1 MAKAHHVSIKSYF
14 AVFTFLLV
22 MTGATT
28 AIAYVDLGIFNPIV
42 ALTIAVMKA
51 IAVILIF
58 MHVKDSSRLTKLTV
72 VSGFFFLLILLTLT
86 NLDYIS
92 RNWAMPG
99 IGTFLAPMLHR

>member
-1 MAKAHHVSIKSYF
+1 MAKAHHVSVKSYF
-14 AVFTFLLV
+14 AVFAFLLV

-99 IGTFLAPMLHR
+99 LGTFLAAR